1 MKHSLSLFGL
11 ALALA
16 ACTPESLESPVS
28 SEPETIPVRTVE
40 LSSASLSLHPGDK
53 VSLTAAVVPSDA
65 TDADLAWSSSDEA
78 VATVSQSGEVTA
90 LSVGEAVISANCGW
104 KKAECRVTVS
114 LKYVPVSSF
123 TLDRTGVDLRVGE
136 TLLLEATVS
145 PSDATEGEVVWT
157 SLDTEV
163 AAVEN
168 GQVTALS
175 EGETVITAAAGDCS
189 ATCLVKVTVPFSYG
203 GMCMEAVSF
212 GFISVSN
219 PNRLTIEYKV
229 GDGDWTSS
237 SSATVRI
244 SAEAGEK
251 VWFRGENESYT
262 GGNEDDGRVRLLQ
275 TLQREQPSYQSSAA
289 GDRAAGH
296 RAEPVLLQE
305 HVLRMQRADP
315 RAQAP
320 RGGPGGSVLCL
331 HVRLLHVPEDVPQD
345 GRYEH
350 GRDVLRLDD
359 DGVRY

>member
-40 LSSASLSLHPGDK
+40 LLHPGDK

-229 GDGDWTSS
+229 GDGAWSDTIP
-237 SSATVRI
+237 TGTN
-244 SAEAGEK
+244 AGSY
-251 VWFRGENESYT
+251 RGENESYT